1 MENKIQELADKIYR
15 EGVEKGNEE
24 AKKIISNARN
34 EATKQLED
42 ARRQADGIVAAAR
55 KEADELGENTRKEL
69 KLFAAQ
75 AVNALKSEIATM
87 VTDRIVSDGVK
98 AFATDKE
105 YLNKFIVAL
114 AGKWSANEPIVIST
128 ADAEGLKS
136 YFAARAKEL
145 LDKGV
150 KVEQVNGIKTLFTV
164 SPADGAYKVQFGEE
178 EFMNYFKAFLRPQL
192 VETLFDN
199 EE

>member
-24 AKKIISNARN
+24 AEKIISNARN

-136 YFAARAKEL
+136 YFASRAKEL